1 MSWKDP
7 KSLSRA
13 LLQKYPNYLL
23 TDKTAGRWKE
33 GPLKALLGYFRRSAL
48 RGPSVGVRRIH
59 GVRIEKVTS
68 RRAPGIDAA
77 RRGETAREQPSLP
90 KPCYN
95 FCSVIAMVLR

>member
-1 MSWKDP
+1 M
-7 KSLSRA
+7 
-13 LLQKYPNYLL
+13 
-23 TDKTAGRWKE
+23 
-33 GPLKALLGYFRRSAL
+33 
-48 RGPSVGVRRIH
+48 GVRRIH

-68 RRAPGIDAA
+68 RRASGIDAT

>member
-1 MSWKDP
+1 MCIRDS
-7 KSLSRA
+7 SRV

-33 GPLKALLGYFRRSAL
+33 GPLKALLGYFYRSAL

-68 RRAPGIDAA
+68 RRAPGIDAT
-77 RRGETAREQPSLP
+77 RRGETACEQPSLP

>member
-1 MSWKDP
+1 MP
-7 KSLSRA
+7 RVLPGKSPSFLII
-13 LLQKYPNYLL
+13 
-23 TDKTAGRWKE
+23 DKTAGRE
-33 GPLKALLGYFRRSAL
+33 LERPPKASLGYFRRSAL

-68 RRAPGIDAA
+68 RRAPGIDAT